1 MKIKSNFKRRDFLTL
16 GGIAFFLPMT
26 SPLKAFTSELSGIN
40 VGRRVVTGLN
50 SEGKS
55 IIVSDGFVPDNAR
68 WTDPEIGSGNNLWIE
83 NQVPV
88 DLNDKTDPIIGY
100 SPTIEPPLGGVKVAI
115 GTWIPGF
122 IVPKHST
129 ATIDFVFIISGKLE
143 MILDDGSTILA
154 PGDTVIQRGTNH
166 GFRVVGDEPCTLAAL
181 LVSASNKQ

>member
-1 MKIKSNFKRRDFLTL
+1 MKTKSTLKRRNFLTL
-16 GGIAFFLPMT
+16 GGIASFLSMT
-26 SPLKAFTSELSGIN
+26 SPLKAFTREMSGIN

-83 NQVPV
+83 NKVPV
-88 DLNDKTDPIIGY
+88 DLNNKTDPIVGY
-100 SPTIEPPLGGVKVAI
+100 SPSIEPPPGGVKAAI

-122 IVPKHST
+122 IVPKHIT

-143 MILDDGSTILA
+143 MILDDGSTILS

-166 GFRVVGDEPCTLAAL
+166 GFRVVGDEPCTLAAV
-181 LVSASNKQ
+181 LVSAIKKQ